1 VAPGQEAQIKIA
13 AYPFQRYGLLKGRVE
28 LVSADSADP
37 RQTQPGQPPSLSYRA
52 MIRLETSKLKDVDGR
67 ELSLAPGMGIV
78 AEVNLGRQ
86 SVLSYLLSPVRKVAA
101 EAARER

>member
-1 VAPGQEAQIKIA
+1 
-13 AYPFQRYGLLKGRVE
+13 
-28 LVSADSADP
+28 
-37 RQTQPGQPPSLSYRA
+37 
-52 MIRLETSKLKDVDGR
+52 
-67 ELSLAPGMGIV
+67 MGIV